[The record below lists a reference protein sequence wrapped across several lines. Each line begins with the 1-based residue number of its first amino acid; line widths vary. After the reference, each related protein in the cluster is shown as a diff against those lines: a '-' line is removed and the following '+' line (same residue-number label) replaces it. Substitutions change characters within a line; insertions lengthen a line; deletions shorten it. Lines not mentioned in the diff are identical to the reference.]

1 MSRTHSDSLCVLP
14 LAVERDGFELRRRGQ
29 LVCRALGLEG
39 HELVRVVTVLSEVG
53 RDLLGAPGLRVDL
66 HVASSLREADLFRAR
81 FTWSGPR
88 VPGRDALDA
97 AERLLDHCRYTAS
110 SGEHALT
117 VGQRLPAS
125 PGLP

>member
-66 HVASSLREADLFRAR
+66 HVASP
-81 FTWSGPR
+81 SGKP
-88 VPGRDALDA
+88 
-97 AERLLDHCRYTAS
+97 TS
-110 SGEHALT
+110 SAP
-117 VGQRLPAS
+117 VS
-125 PGLP
+125 PGAAPRPRP